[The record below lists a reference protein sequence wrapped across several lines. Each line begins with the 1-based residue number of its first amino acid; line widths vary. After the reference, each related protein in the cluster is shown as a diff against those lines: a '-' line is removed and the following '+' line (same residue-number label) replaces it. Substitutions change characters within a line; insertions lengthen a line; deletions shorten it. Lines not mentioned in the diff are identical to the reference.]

1 MFPEDV
7 DAMRSALQRAW
18 VETASG
24 EEQLRRSAIV
34 AGWSPSL
41 ELGSTGDAPIV
52 VSEEANGLP
61 HPDGAASAPMASP
74 TGVAAFRR
82 LVGLA
87 NVQMGEMLD
96 STPSC
101 YKIIDAD
108 GQLLFMNRRGLSLI
122 EAPDLECVLGA
133 DVYSL
138 VVPEHRDAFM
148 AFNQRVCSGST
159 ESLEFDIVGLAGT
172 RRHMESWAATYKLS
186 NGEQA
191 HVAVTN
197 DVSDRVRAKRTL
209 DRQREALAEA
219 QRLATVGEFAAGIA
233 HEINNPLGIIKGLAG
248 TLRLEM
254 ALADQDMSEFKDD
267 LLAIEQTVDRIA
279 RLVQGLKIFARDG
292 DLVVRERADLA
303 ETVQQTIALCMPKLS
318 VAGIQISADVQGDLS
333 LNTNATQVGQVLMNL
348 VSNASHAISDLEEK
362 AITIKAARLPNR
374 TVRIEVADSGR
385 LTDSHVIANMMT
397 PFFTTNSSGDGTGLG
412 LSISHGLIQALGG
425 RLYFDASQ
433 PNTTF
438 VVELPEEAS

>member
-1 MFPEDV
+1 MLPEDIG
-7 DAMRSALQRAW
+7 AMKNVLQRAW
-18 VETASG
+18 VEAASG
-24 EEQLRRSAIV
+24 EERLRRSAVVAAWSPQRAQAPVSDVPAV
-34 AGWSPSL
+34 AGKEP
-41 ELGSTGDAPIV
+41 D
-52 VSEEANGLP
+52 GLP
-61 HPDGAASAPMASP
+61 HQDGAALDP
-74 TGVAAFRR
+74 TAAQKGAAAFRQ

-101 YKIIDAD
+101 YKIVDSD
-108 GQLLFMNRRGLSLI
+108 GRLLFMNRRGLSLI
-122 EAPDLECVLGA
+122 EAPDLESVLGA

-138 VVPEHRDAFM
+138 VVPEHRASFV
-148 AFNQRVCSGST
+148 AFNHRVCSGST

-219 QRLATVGEFAAGIA
+219 QRLASVGEFAAGIA
-233 HEINNPLGIIKGLAG
+233 HEINNPIGIIKGLAG
-248 TLRLEM
+248 TLRLE
-254 ALADQDMSEFKDD
+254 LELPEQNFSEFKDD
-267 LLAIEQTVDRIA
+267 LRAIEETVDRIA

-292 DLVVRERADLA
+292 DLVVREQADLA
-303 ETVQQTIALCMPKLS
+303 ETIQQTIALCKPRLS
-318 VAGIQISADVQGDLS
+318 AAGIQISAHIQGDLS

-348 VSNASHAISDLEEK
+348 VSNASRAISNLEQK
-362 AITIKAARLPNR
+362 SITIRAARLPDR
-374 TVRIEVADSGR
+374 MVRIKVVDSGR
-385 LTDSHVIANMMT
+385 LTDSHVISNMMT

-412 LSISHGLIQALGG
+412 LSISHGLVQALGG

-438 VVELPEEAS
+438 VVELPEETS